1 MLPCICS
8 VIDHRWRQNVVKT
21 KKWHKSHRW
30 VCQWCF
36 YHILTSSVIFY
47 WTDPRQ
53 KMESFC
59 YIQWSEKNKNKTDTH
74 TRLVPLD
81 SSKILSPTHYFLS
94 PLLLFFLILL
104 VNSFFKKFFNVFTCS
119 KQKCRKHFAKQR
131 DSRSE
136 YDTRWQLLWSFLAC
150 SIGILKLLRTL
161 FVSVFPFSFFINS
174 SCSTFFE
181 AFTCLIWKNLTNF
194 FETACHVEQYKENK
208 FSMTSSMYM
217 YL

>member
-94 PLLLFFLILL
+94 PLLLFFLILTCKQCL
-104 VNSFFKKFFNVFTCS
+104 QKVFQRLHLL
-119 KQKCRKHFAKQR
+119 KAKMP
-131 DSRSE
+131 
-136 YDTRWQLLWSFLAC
+136 
-150 SIGILKLLRTL
+150 K
-161 FVSVFPFSFFINS
+161 
-174 SCSTFFE
+174 TF
-181 AFTCLIWKNLTNF
+181 CK
-194 FETACHVEQYKENK
+194 TARL
-208 FSMTSSMYM
+208 S
-217 YL
+217 